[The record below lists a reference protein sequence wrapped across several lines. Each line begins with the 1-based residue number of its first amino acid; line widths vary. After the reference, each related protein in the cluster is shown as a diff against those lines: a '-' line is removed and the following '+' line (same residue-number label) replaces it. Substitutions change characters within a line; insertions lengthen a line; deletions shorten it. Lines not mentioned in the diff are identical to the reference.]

1 MPASTVVILASI
13 GILSLSFQW
22 LAWRVRVPAILFLLA
37 GGILVGP
44 VLGFLNPDEVFGD
57 LLFPMVSLA
66 VAIILFEGSLTLRF
80 DEISGHSKM
89 ARNLIPVGSIVTG
102 IIGTL
107 AARWVLDISWAVAML
122 FGAISI
128 VTGPTV
134 IAPLLRSVRPSAK
147 LANILRWEGIIIDPV
162 GALLAVLVFEGIVS
176 WGQGNVF
183 GHSLYIFG
191 KTLLIGFVTGALA
204 GYLNGLV
211 LRKHLMPQYL
221 HNAATLT
228 FMLGVYAL
236 SNEMA
241 HESGLLTVTVMGI
254 WMANMKQVSVDSI
267 LEFKESLSVLLI
279 SALFIIL
286 AARVEF
292 AAIADLGWGLAI
304 VLAVL
309 MLVAR
314 PLSVFLSAIGTGLNW
329 REKLFLSWIAPRGIV
344 AAAVSAL
351 FAFQLQNL
359 GYESAAALV
368 PMVFVLIIATVT
380 LQSLTAR
387 PIARLLKVTEPAEY
401 GFLILGANPVARMIG
416 QALKKHE
423 VPVALADTN
432 WENVR
437 QARMDNLKV
446 YFGNPISEHASTHLD
461 LTGIGNLLVI
471 SPYKHM
477 NSLATYHFLDWFG
490 DTRVFSLSD
499 GDQDQKARHQ
509 TAGKIQMT
517 RGLFDDVS
525 YAKLA
530 SLASQGYSIKTT
542 QLSEEFEYNDFLA
555 KYQNQAL
562 VLFVFDS
569 KSRIKPVRSM
579 DDLKPDDDWILISLV
594 PPQNRKERKDK
605 GNGVEPSARGRE
617 PSAPGKEP
625 SVPGEEPSTEGSA
638 PKKLKA

>member
-1 MPASTVVILASI
+1 MTVSTVFLLACI
-13 GILSLSFQW
+13 GVLSLFCQW
-22 LAWRVRVPAILFLLA
+22 LAWRVRMPAILFLLA
-37 GGILVGP
+37 GGIAAGP
-44 VLGFLNPDEVFGD
+44 LLGFLDPEIVFGD
-57 LLFPMVSLA
+57 LLFPVISLA
-66 VAIILFEGSLTLRF
+66 VAIILFEGSLTLRY
-80 DEISGHSKM
+80 DEIRGHGKM
-89 ARNLIPVGSIVTG
+89 VRNLIPVGSVVTC

-107 AARWVLDISWAVAML
+107 AARWILDVSWEVAFL

-134 IAPLLRSVRPSAK
+134 IAPLLRSVRPDAK

-183 GHSLYIFG
+183 SHSLYIFG
-191 KTLLIGFVTGALA
+191 KTLAVGFLIGAVA
-204 GYLNGLV
+204 GWLNGIA
-211 LRKHLMPQYL
+211 LRKHLLPQYL
-221 HNAATLT
+221 HNAGTLT

-254 WMANMKQVSVDSI
+254 WMANMKQVPIESI

-292 AAIADLGWGLAI
+292 EAIAQLGWGLVA
-304 VLAVL
+304 VLALL

-314 PLSVFLSAIGTGLNW
+314 PASIFLSVIGTSLNW
-329 REKLFLSWIAPRGIV
+329 RDKLFLSWIAPRGIV

-351 FAFQLQNL
+351 FAFQLQKL
-359 GYESAAALV
+359 GYESAGALV
-368 PMVFVLIIATVT
+368 PLIFMLIIATVT

-387 PIARLLKVTEPAEY
+387 PLARLLKVAEPAEY
-401 GFLILGANPVARMIG
+401 GFLILGANPMARKIG
-416 QALKKHE
+416 VALKKLE
-423 VPVALADTN
+423 VPVTLADTN
-432 WENVR
+432 WENVK
-437 QARMDNLKV
+437 QARMENLQV
-446 YFGNPISEHASTHLD
+446 YFGNPVSEHASTHLD

-490 DTRVFSLSD
+490 KDAVLTLAE

-509 TAGKIQMT
+509 TAEKIQLT
-517 RGLFDDVS
+517 RGLFGGVS

-530 SLASQGYSIKTT
+530 SLASQDYSVKTT
-542 QLSEEFEYNDFLA
+542 QLSDEFTFEDFLE
-555 KYQNQAL
+555 KYDRQAM
-562 VLFVFDS
+562 VLFVLNSRDHITPV
-569 KSRIKPVRSM
+569 KSMAAIKPE
-579 DDLKPDDDWILISLV
+579 KDWTLVSLV
-594 PPQNRKERKDK
+594 PPQARKERKERDT
-605 GNGVEPSARGRE
+605 
-617 PSAPGKEP
+617 
-625 SVPGEEPSTEGSA
+625 GESTEPAST
-638 PKKLKA
+638 

>member
-1 MPASTVVILASI
+1 MPASTVLILASI
-13 GILSLSFQW
+13 GVLSLSFQW
-22 LAWRVRVPAILFLLA
+22 LAWRMRVPAILFLLA

-44 VLGFLNPDEVFGD
+44 VLGYLSPDDVFGD

-80 DEISGHSKM
+80 DEIRGHGKM
-89 ARNLIPVGSIVTG
+89 ARHLIPVGSVVTG

-107 AARWVLDISWAVAML
+107 AARWVLDISWAVALL

-147 LANILRWEGIIIDPV
+147 LANVLRWEGIIIDPV

-191 KTLLIGFVTGALA
+191 KTLLIGFVIGALA

-228 FMLGVYAL
+228 FMLGVYAF

-292 AAIADLGWGLAI
+292 AAIADLGWGLAV

-314 PLSVFLSAIGTGLNW
+314 PLSVFLSAIGTDLNW

-351 FAFQLQNL
+351 FAFQLLNL

-368 PMVFVLIIATVT
+368 PMVFMLIIATVT

-416 QALKKHE
+416 QALKKHD

-437 QARMDNLKV
+437 KARMDDLKV
-446 YFGNPISEHASTHLD
+446 YFGNPISEHASSHLD
-461 LTGIGNLLVI
+461 LTGIGNLLVV

-490 DTRVFSLSD
+490 DTSVYSLSE

-517 RGLFDDVS
+517 RGLFAGVS
-525 YAKLA
+525 YAELA
-530 SLASQGYSIKTT
+530 SLASKGYSIKTT
-542 QLSEEFEYNDFLA
+542 QLSEEFEYNDFLE
-555 KYQNQAL
+555 KYQGQAL

-569 KSRIKPVRSM
+569 KSRINPVRSM

-594 PPQNRKERKDK
+594 PPQNHKEKRDRE
-605 GNGVEPSARGRE
+605 NGEGPAERSSG
-617 PSAPGKEP
+617 GKEP
-625 SVPGEEPSTEGSA
+625 SASDKEPTAERSMPES
-638 PKKLKA
+638 

>member
-1 MPASTVVILASI
+1 MPVSTVMLLASI
-13 GILSLSFQW
+13 GVLSLFCQW
-22 LAWRVRVPAILFLLA
+22 LASRVRMPAILFLLA
-37 GGILVGP
+37 GGIAVGP
-44 VLGFLNPDEVFGD
+44 MSGFLAPDAVFGD

-66 VAIILFEGSLTLRF
+66 VAIILFEGSLTLRYE
-80 DEISGHSKM
+80 EIRGHGKM
-89 ARNLIPVGSIVTG
+89 VRNLIPVGSIVTCT
-102 IIGTL
+102 IGTL
-107 AARWVLDISWAVAML
+107 TAHWLLDIAWGVALL

-134 IAPLLRSVRPSAK
+134 IAPLLRSVRPTAK

-191 KTLLIGFVTGALA
+191 KTLVVGFLIGAAA

-211 LRKHLMPQYL
+211 LRQHLIPQYL
-221 HNAATLT
+221 HNAGTLT
-228 FMLGVYAL
+228 FMLGVYAI

-254 WMANMKQVSVDSI
+254 WMANMKQVSVESI

-286 AARVEF
+286 AARIEF
-292 AAIADLGWGLAI
+292 DAIASLGWGLVA
-304 VLAVL
+304 VLAIL

-314 PLSVFLSAIGTGLNW
+314 PLSIFLSATGTSLNW

-351 FAFQLQNL
+351 FAFQLQKL
-359 GYESAAALV
+359 GYANADTLV
-368 PMVFVLIIATVT
+368 PLVFMLIIATVT

-387 PIARLLKVTEPAEY
+387 PLARLLSVAEPASY
-401 GFLILGANPVARMIG
+401 GFLILGANPVARMIA
-416 QALKKHE
+416 QALKKQE
-423 VPVALADTN
+423 VPVTLADTN

-437 QARMDNLKV
+437 QARMDNLQT
-446 YFGNPISEHASTHLD
+446 YFGNPISEHAATHLD
-461 LTGIGNLLVI
+461 LTGIGNFLVI
-471 SPYKHM
+471 SPYKQM

-490 DTRVFSLSD
+490 PNHVFSLAE
-499 GDQDQKARHQ
+499 GDQEQKARHQ
-509 TAGKIQMT
+509 TAEKIQMT
-517 RGLFDDVS
+517 RGLFDGVS

-530 SLASQGYSIKTT
+530 SLVSKGFTIKTT
-542 QLSEEFEYNDFLA
+542 QLSDEFGYEDFLEE
-555 KYQNQAL
+555 YQRQAL

-569 KSRIKPVRSM
+569 KGRVSPVLETGE
-579 DDLKPDDDWILISLV
+579 LKPETGWVLISLV
-594 PPQNRKERKDK
+594 PPQVSRERKEKDS
-605 GNGVEPSARGRE
+605 EQPETTAAAS
-617 PSAPGKEP
+617 
-625 SVPGEEPSTEGSA
+625 GSD
-638 PKKLKA
+638 

>member
-1 MPASTVVILASI
+1 MPISTVLLLASI
-13 GILSLSFQW
+13 GVLSLFCQW
-22 LAWRVRVPAILFLLA
+22 LAWRVRMPAILFLLA
-37 GGILVGP
+37 GGLAAGP
-44 VLGFLNPDEVFGD
+44 LFGFLVPEAVFGE
-57 LLFPMVSLA
+57 LLFPVISLA
-66 VAIILFEGSLTLRF
+66 VAIILFEGSLTLRLA
-80 DEISGHSKM
+80 EIRGHGKM
-89 ARNLIPVGSIVTG
+89 VRNLIPVGSIVTC

-107 AARWVLDISWAVAML
+107 SVRWLLDVSWPVALL

-134 IAPLLRSVRPSAK
+134 IAPLLRSVRPKSN

-162 GALLAVLVFEGIVS
+162 GALLAVLVFEDIVS

-191 KTLLIGFVTGALA
+191 KTLMVGFLIGAIA
-204 GYLNGLV
+204 GYLNGLA
-211 LRKHLMPQYL
+211 LRKHLIPQYL
-221 HNAATLT
+221 HNAGTLT

-254 WMANMKQVSVDSI
+254 WMANMKQVPIESI

-292 AAIADLGWGLAI
+292 SAIAELGWGLAL
-304 VLAVL
+304 VLAIL

-314 PLSVFLSAIGTGLNW
+314 PLSIFLSAIGTKLNW

-351 FAFQLQNL
+351 FAFQLQKL
-359 GYESAAALV
+359 GYESAGTLV
-368 PMVFVLIIATVT
+368 PLVFMLIIATVT

-387 PIARLLKVTEPAEY
+387 PVAKMLKVDEPAAY
-401 GFLILGANPVARMIG
+401 GFLVLGANPVARMIG
-416 QALKKHE
+416 LALKKSD
-423 VPVALADTN
+423 VPVTLADTN

-437 QARMDNLKV
+437 QARMENLQT
-446 YFGNPISEHASTHLD
+446 YFGNPVSEHASTHLD

-490 DTRVFSLSD
+490 NHSVFSLAE

-509 TAGKIQMT
+509 TAEKIQMT
-517 RGLFDDVS
+517 RGLFGGVS

-530 SLASQGYSIKTT
+530 SLASQDYTVRTT
-542 QLSEEFEYNDFLA
+542 QLSDEFSYDDFLN
-555 KYQNQAL
+555 KFQRQAL

-569 KSRIKPVRSM
+569 KGHVMPVM
-579 DDLKPDDDWILISLV
+579 DMETLKPEKDWMLISLV
-594 PPQNRKERKDK
+594 PPQARKERKERDDQAD
-605 GNGVEPSARGRE
+605 NGAATGDGSNETESE
-617 PSAPGKEP
+617 LPGKSSE
-625 SVPGEEPSTEGSA
+625 SEKTGNQGA
-638 PKKLKA
+638 